1 MDRQPTLQSER
12 VLLRPMR
19 QEDRDALFAIASNPA
34 VWEQHPIHDRWRE
47 EVFADFFADAMANTG
62 ALVVIDRAKDTVVG
76 SSQFRVYE
84 DADGA
89 YPEIGWTFFSTTVW
103 GKGINPEVK
112 RLMLAHAF
120 QFYDRVQF
128 KVGETNYRS
137 RIAVERLGAVR
148 SRKTDLSQYQ
158 GKRVLHLIYVLSA
171 EAFATG
177 PLGAPSGAE

>member
-1 MDRQPTLQSER
+1 MDRQPFLEGER
-12 VLLRPMR
+12 VALRPLR
-19 QEDRDALFAIASNPA
+19 EEDYAALYAIASDPA

-47 EVFADFFADAMANTG
+47 EVFAQFFADALANTG
-62 ALVVIDRAKDTVVG
+62 ALVAIDRNKDAVIGT
-76 SSQFRVYE
+76 SQFRVYE
-84 DADGA
+84 DEDGE
-89 YPEIGWTFFSTTVW
+89 YPEIGWTFFSPKCW
-103 GKGINPEVK
+103 GKGFNQEVK

-120 QFYDRVQF
+120 QSFDRVHF

-177 PLGAPSGAE
+177 PLGAPSSAE